1 MSLGHGPKPVIDGLI
16 LNYDLGNFK
25 SYSGSGITINNLIQT
40 SFGATTSNSPTF
52 SSSNL
57 GYLTFAAASSQF
69 GTFPDFGST
78 LSNFTVEVW
87 FYLNSLPSVGTVQ
100 AFVTQFYNGVA
111 PSNRIN
117 FSLGFNGTDVNGAY
131 DGKINAGFYLNDTD
145 LNLQWWC
152 TSGFTPTVSTW
163 YQSVMVFDGSN
174 IYQYT
179 NGVQEGIPRDTPF
192 IVMNSGGTRN
202 YLMRRWD
209 DTNFVDGRLA
219 IVRIYNKS
227 LSASEIRKNYDANKK
242 RFGLT

>member
-1 MSLGHGPKPVIDGLI
+1 MGSNAGPNVQQTESVIV
-16 LNYDLGNFK
+16 NYDLGNSK
-25 SYSGSGITINNLIQT
+25 SYAGSGITINNLIQS

-57 GYLTFAAASSQF
+57 GYLTFTSASSQF

-100 AFVTQFYNGVA
+100 AFVTQYYSGSV
-111 PSNRIN
+111 PSYIN

-131 DGKINAGFYLNDTD
+131 DGKINAGFFLSDIET
-145 LNLQWWC
+145 NLQWWC

-163 YQSVMVFDGSN
+163 YQSVMVFNGSD

-179 NGVQEGIPRDTPF
+179 NGVQEGMPRETPY

-209 DTNFVDGRLA
+209 DANFIDGRLS
-219 IVRIYNKS
+219 IVRIYNRA
-227 LSASEIRKNYDANKK
+227 LSAKEIRKNYDSNKS
-242 RFGLT
+242 RYGLT